1 MRHFLSRDVGKIRS
15 GASSR
20 SHGDSMFSS
29 TPNATPVRNLC
40 LTLLVVCSAFLSSAF
55 AQQAVLTSRA
65 DISRSGANTN
75 ETLLTPTNVSK
86 NSFGRLF
93 SFPVDYFVMG
103 QPLYVPNVN
112 IAGQG
117 THNVVYVV
125 TEMDSVYAIDAD
137 NGAQL
142 WYASMLNGGTTASGT
157 YLPCGHGPGFTQE
170 GITSTPVIDP
180 ATNTMYLV
188 AKTLLGTTVRHHLH
202 ALDISTGNEQA
213 GSPVLITATSTSNK
227 GHVTVFNSLHQK
239 NRPGLLLLNG
249 VLYLGFGSNYCNDGN
264 TSGWVL
270 SYDAAS
276 LSQLAVFNASPDHG
290 LTSIWQ
296 AGTGLAADAAGN
308 LFVETAEAGANG
320 YDVPSGGQTY
330 CNSVVKLS
338 PNLTVADYFTPW
350 SVAYLNSHDLDLSST
365 GALVLPDQDGP
376 YPHELIA
383 SGKQGIV
390 YVLNRDNLGMFSAND
405 SQVLQEVVLE
415 PSVSNDVLFGSP
427 AYWNN
432 TLYFAPRASPLMAF
446 PLSGG
451 LLGTPLKT
459 SGSYLGS
466 HSPSISANG
475 TSNGVLWVVTGQLLA
490 FDAGSLKLLYTTNQ
504 APNGRDT
511 LPPIGHFVT
520 QTVANGRVYVGTQ
533 NSLEAYG
540 LFHVATIT
548 GGNAQTATVA
558 TTLAAPIQV
567 EVDNP
572 YNGQPDVGATVN
584 FSDGGKGGTFN
595 PNPAVT
601 DANGNASTT
610 YTVPQK
616 AGTYTLTI
624 SGTGFG
630 NVTTTAT
637 ATAGAAVRII
647 AYGGAR
653 QTGAAGSTL
662 ANPVIAQAQDAYKN
676 GVSGITINFTANK
689 GAVPNPSSVVTYA
702 NGLARTTL
710 QLPTTVSTV
719 TVTASS
725 AGFRN
730 TAFVEYSVAGPAAN
744 IAITSG
750 NNQLAPA
757 GTQLPQGLTVLVTDQ
772 YGNPV
777 PSVSV
782 AFDDG
787 GAGGTYSYSN
797 PSITSSSGTVT
808 QFYTL
813 PPSPGTITITAT
825 ATGVATPAV
834 FTETAQ

>member
-1 MRHFLSRDVGKIRS
+1 MRHFLSHDVEKIRS

-20 SHGDSMFSS
+20 SPGDSMFSS
-29 TPNATPVRNLC
+29 TPRAMPVRNVC
-40 LTLLVVCSAFLSSAF
+40 LTLLVVCSAFLSSSF
-55 AQQAVLTSRA
+55 AQLPVLTSRA

-93 SFPVDYFVMG
+93 SFPVDYYVMA

-112 IAGQG
+112 IPGQG

-137 NGAQL
+137 TGTQL
-142 WYASMLNGGTTASGT
+142 WFASMLNGGTTASGI

-188 AKTLLGTTVRHHLH
+188 AKTLLNTTVRHHLH
-202 ALDISTGNEQA
+202 ALDITTGNEQA
-213 GSPVLITATSTSNK
+213 FSPVLITATSTSNA
-227 GHVTVFNSLHQK
+227 GHVNVFDSKHQK

-249 VLYLGFGSNYCNDGN
+249 ILYLGFGSNYCNDGDA
-264 TSGWVL
+264 TGWVL

-276 LSQLAVFNASPDHG
+276 LSQLAVFNASPDPG
-290 LTSIWQ
+290 VASTGQ
-296 AGTGLAADAAGN
+296 AGNGLAADAAGN
-308 LFVETAEAGANG
+308 IFVETAETGAP
-320 YDVPSGGQTY
+320 YDVPNGGQTF
-330 CNSVVKLS
+330 CNSVLKLA
-338 PNLTVADYFTPW
+338 PNLTVADYFTPG
-350 SVAYLNSHDLDLSST
+350 SVAYLNAHDLDLSST
-365 GALVLPDQDGP
+365 GELILPDQDGP

-390 YVLNRDNLGMFSAND
+390 YVLNRDSLGMFSTND

-415 PSVSNDVLFGSP
+415 SGINYYDVLFGSL

-432 TLYFAPRASPLMAF
+432 TVYFAPNASPLLAF

-459 SGSYLGS
+459 SGSYNGS

-475 TSNGVLWVVTGQLLA
+475 NSNGVLWVITGQLLA
-490 FDAGSLKLLYTTNQ
+490 FDAVSLKLLYTTGQ

-511 LPPIGHFVT
+511 LPPVGHFVT
-520 QTVANGRVYVGTQ
+520 QTVANGKVYVGTRH
-533 NSLEAYG
+533 SLEAYG
-540 LFHVATIT
+540 LFHVVTVT

-558 TTLAAPIQV
+558 TALSAPLKVNAA
-567 EVDNP
+567 NP
-572 YNGQPDVGATVN
+572 YNGQPEVGATVN
-584 FSDGGKGGTFN
+584 FSDGGKGGSFN
-595 PNPAVT
+595 PASAVT
-601 DANGNASTT
+601 NSYGNASTI

-630 NVTTTAT
+630 SVTTTAT
-637 ATAGAAVRII
+637 ATPGAATRII
-647 AYGGAR
+647 AWGGAN
-653 QTGAAGSTL
+653 QTGAAGSNL
-662 ANPVIAQAQDAYKN
+662 ANAVIAQAQDAYKN
-676 GVSGITINFTANK
+676 GVSGVTVNFTANK
-689 GAVPNPSSVVTYA
+689 GAVPNPSSVVTDA

-725 AGFRN
+725 AGLKN
-730 TAFVEYSVAGPAAN
+730 MNFVEYSVAGPAAKV
-744 IAITSG
+744 AITSG
-750 NNQLAPA
+750 NNQVAPA
-757 GTQLPQGLTVLVTDQ
+757 GTQLPQALAVLVTDQ

-777 PSVSV
+777 PGVDV
-782 AFDDG
+782 DFDDG

-797 PSITSSSGTVT
+797 PGITSNSGTLT

-813 PPSPGTITITAT
+813 PPSRGTITITAT
-825 ATGVATPAV
+825 ATDRKSVV
-834 FTETAQ
+834 